1 MARLEKLSDSG
12 RFRAKCAAA
21 ADGTA
26 GAWGDG
32 TLINVRIDAD
42 GKFDVATATDC
53 DGVVLVTEGRN
64 DPDATDYKELI
75 GGREYTV
82 LVIGELD
89 EIGTGTSPTLAE
101 GDKVYA
107 AAAGDVEVAAP
118 GAGAIYIGV
127 VMDSGDRF
135 VLRVNGK
142 AVAAGGS

>member
-32 TLINVRIDAD
+32 TLINVLIDAD

-64 DPDATDYKELI
+64 DPDASDYKDLI

-82 LVIGELD
+82 LCIGELA
-89 EIGTGTSPTLAE
+89 EMSEGTSPALAA

-107 AAAGDVEVAAP
+107 AAAGDVEIAAP
-118 GAGAIYIGV
+118 VEGAVFIGY
-127 VMDSGDRF
+127 VMDSGDRL

-142 AVAAGGS
+142 AAGAGGS